1 MFSREK
7 FASRLLVLRKQAGL
21 SVAAL
26 GDALG
31 ISGASV
37 TQLEKCQQ
45 QLAER
50 ANVAEITIQN
60 YESGRSNPVPTRLL
74 AIADVLGVSLDT
86 LVGRDENAFSPPDF
100 DPLVE
105 QVKSLSAPQRADVMK
120 YIEFIKSRS

>member
-37 TQLEKCQQ
+37 TQLEKCQRSPSMEVFGKIADLFGVSYDY
-45 QLAER
+45 LAGCDDAPPSPKETDTLYLEISALAPSDREEVMRYARYVR
-50 ANVAEITIQN
+50 ANP
-60 YESGRSNPVPTRLL
+60 R
-74 AIADVLGVSLDT
+74 
-86 LVGRDENAFSPPDF
+86 
-100 DPLVE
+100 
-105 QVKSLSAPQRADVMK
+105 K
-120 YIEFIKSRS
+120 